1 MNSLKIL
8 TNISK
13 ALFIVFIPVVILL
26 TALQYYSF
34 NQDFYMRQFRKYDI
48 STVTT
53 MNEKDLGRVSEK
65 IISYLRDEDDNLNI
79 EAVIQGKT
87 REVFGEREKL
97 HMVDVKDL
105 FLRGYDL
112 RNISALIAL
121 ISLVAV
127 LLLSNR
133 KARDLYQTL
142 FLAGVIPIILMVVL
156 SILLTIDF
164 NKYFNYFHEIFF
176 TNDLWLLNP
185 ETEVLIQMLPLGFFI
200 DISSRVISW
209 FLGISAVMTITSFIK
224 LKKISKA

>member
-87 REVFGEREKL
+87 REVFEEREKL

-209 FLGISAVMTITSFIK
+209 FLGISAVMTITSFIE